1 MSGTQRHA
9 EIVVEATR
17 NISTM
22 TLEVPS
28 VDKLRH
34 ILLMSLVVTL
44 SVTTT
49 DKLDAQTFDQ
59 EISRL
64 VKNAEHRLQTTGMP
78 AVARR
83 FELSLDDAIER
94 ALDRNLDIA
103 VQRINPLVQ
112 DLGIASANAAFLPL
126 FQSGFGLNR
135 ATTPT
140 RTQLDGGRL
149 GGSSAVITD
158 RGNYDVGIGQQLKWG
173 GGQYDLGWDSNRLE
187 STSRFSS
194 FNPSY
199 GANMSLG
206 YTQPLLR
213 GFKTDNQRRQLVV
226 SQINRDISDIDL
238 EETIANT
245 LADVRVAYWDLAY
258 AVAAVGVQEQ
268 ALELAEQLVRDNQ
281 SRVEIGT
288 LAPIDVVQAQSEAAS
303 RRQLLAQAEQTL
315 RTSELTLKRLLV
327 AGTTDEVWNAELV
340 PSDQP
345 FISPTPIDI
354 ESAVRSALDR
364 RTDVSR
370 IRRQRDINDV
380 TVDTLRNNTL
390 PSLDLVSQL
399 QLTGQGGTQLVNA
412 GLGGPTVVEI
422 PGGYRDAINSIV
434 DTDFPI
440 WSVALQM
447 SYPLGH
453 NADKADY
460 ARARLQ
466 LQQTEVQIRQ
476 VELQIATEVTNAAL
490 QIDAIQ
496 ERIDASIAARE
507 LAEEQLRAEE
517 SKFDVGQSTNYFVVQ
532 AQRDLST
539 ARDTELRAIL
549 DYQKALI
556 EFERVQRTSLT
567 RAGISI
573 VGTGGAGVQ

>member
-1 MSGTQRHA
+1 VDKFQ
-9 EIVVEATR
+9 
-17 NISTM
+17 NISFTA
-22 TLEVPS
+22 
-28 VDKLRH
+28 
-34 ILLMSLVVTL
+34 LVL
-44 SVTTT
+44 IASITTAGNI
-49 DKLDAQTFDQ
+49 DAQTFDQ

-64 VKNAEHRLQTTGMP
+64 ITKTEHRLQTAGLP
-78 AVARR
+78 AATRR
-83 FELSLDDAIER
+83 FDLSLDDAIER

-126 FQSGFGLNR
+126 FQTGFGVNR
-135 ATTPT
+135 ATTPA

-149 GGSSAVITD
+149 GGSSTVITD
-158 RGNYDVGIGQQLKWG
+158 RGNYDLGINQQLKWG
-173 GGQYDLGWDSNRLE
+173 GGQYNVGWDSNRLE

-199 GANMSLG
+199 GANMSVG

-213 GFKTDNQRRQLVV
+213 GFKTDNQRRQLIV

-245 LADVRVAYWDLAY
+245 LADVRAAYWDLSY

-281 SRVEIGT
+281 ARVEIGT

-327 AGTTDEVWNAELV
+327 AGTTDELWNAELA

-354 ESAVRSALDR
+354 EFAVRNALDR
-364 RTDVSR
+364 RTDISR

-380 TVDTLRNNTL
+380 TADTLRNNTL
-390 PSLDLVSQL
+390 PALDLVSQL
-399 QLTGQGGTQLVNA
+399 QLTGQGGTQLINA

-422 PGGYRDAINSIV
+422 PGGYGDAINSIV

-447 SYPLGH
+447 SYPLGQ
-453 NADKADY
+453 NADKAEY

-517 SKFDVGQSTNYFVVQ
+517 SKFDVGQSTNFFVVQ

-539 ARDTELRAIL
+539 AQDTELRAIL

-556 EFERVQRTSLT
+556 EFERVQRTSLG

-573 VGTGGAGVQ
+573 VGTGGGSVPTTGNSQQFTGRN

>member
-1 MSGTQRHA
+1 MS
-9 EIVVEATR
+9 V
-17 NISTM
+17 
-22 TLEVPS
+22 
-28 VDKLRH
+28 
-34 ILLMSLVVTL
+34 
-44 SVTTT
+44 
-49 DKLDAQTFDQ
+49 
-59 EISRL
+59 
-64 VKNAEHRLQTTGMP
+64 
-78 AVARR
+78 
-83 FELSLDDAIER
+83 
-94 ALDRNLDIA
+94 
-103 VQRINPLVQ
+103 
-112 DLGIASANAAFLPL
+112 
-126 FQSGFGLNR
+126 
-135 ATTPT
+135 
-140 RTQLDGGRL
+140 
-149 GGSSAVITD
+149 
-158 RGNYDVGIGQQLKWG
+158 
-173 GGQYDLGWDSNRLE
+173 
-187 STSRFSS
+187 
-194 FNPSY
+194 
-199 GANMSLG
+199 G

-213 GFKTDNQRRQLVV
+213 GFKTDNQRRQLIV

-245 LADVRVAYWDLAY
+245 LADVRAAYWDLSY

-268 ALELAEQLVRDNQ
+268 ALELAEQLVSDNQ
-281 SRVEIGT
+281 ARVEIGT

-327 AGTTDEVWNAELV
+327 AGTTDELWNAELT

-364 RTDVSR
+364 RTDISR

-380 TVDTLRNNTL
+380 TADTLRNNTL
-390 PSLDLVSQL
+390 PALDLVSQL
-399 QLTGQGGTQLVNA
+399 QLTGQGGTQLINA

-422 PGGYRDAINSIV
+422 PGGYGDAINSIV

-447 SYPLGH
+447 SYPLGQ
-453 NADKADY
+453 NADKAEY

-517 SKFDVGQSTNYFVVQ
+517 SKFDVGQSTNFFVVQ

-539 ARDTELRAIL
+539 AQDTELRAIL

-556 EFERVQRTSLT
+556 EFERVQRTSLG

-573 VGTGGAGVQ
+573 VGTGGGTVPATGNSQQFTGRD

>member
-173 GGQYDLGWDSNRLE
+173 GGQYDVGWDSNRLE

-327 AGTTDEVWNAELV
+327 AGTTDELWNAELV

>member
-28 VDKLRH
+28 VHKLRH

-173 GGQYDLGWDSNRLE
+173 GGQYDVGWDSNRLE

-327 AGTTDEVWNAELV
+327 AGTTDELWNAELV

>member
-1 MSGTQRHA
+1 M
-9 EIVVEATR
+9 
-17 NISTM
+17 
-22 TLEVPS
+22 
-28 VDKLRH
+28 DKVRY
-34 ILLMSLVVTL
+34 ILLTSLVVTL
-44 SVTTT
+44 SVATA
-49 DKLDAQTFDQ
+49 DRLGAQTFTA

-64 VKNAEHRLQTTGMP
+64 VTSAEHRLQTTG
-78 AVARR
+78 ARQTRR

-94 ALDRNLDIA
+94 ALERNLDIA

-112 DLGIASANAAFLPL
+112 DLGVASANAAFLPL
-126 FQSGFGLNR
+126 FQTGFGVNR
-135 ATTPT
+135 ATTPS
-140 RTQLDGGRL
+140 RTQLDGGRSA
-149 GGSSAVITD
+149 GSSGIITN
-158 RGNYDVGIGQQLKWG
+158 RGNYDLGIGQQLKWG
-173 GGQYDLGWDSNRLE
+173 GGQYNVGWDSNRLE
-187 STSRFSS
+187 STSRFSN

-199 GANMSLG
+199 GANMTVG

-226 SQINRDISDIDL
+226 SQINRTISDIDL

-258 AVAAVGVQEQ
+258 AVAAVNVQEQ
-268 ALELAEQLVRDNQ
+268 SLELAEQLVRDNQ
-281 SRVEIGT
+281 ARVEIGT
-288 LAPIDVVQAQSEAAS
+288 LAPIDVVQARSESAS
-303 RRQLLAQAEQTL
+303 RRQLLAQAVQTL

-327 AGTTDEVWNAELV
+327 AGTNDELWNAEV
-340 PSDQP
+340 TPSDQP
-345 FISPTPIDI
+345 FISPTLIDI
-354 ESAVRSALDR
+354 ESAVRNALDR
-364 RTDVSR
+364 RTDISR
-370 IRRQRDINDV
+370 IRSQRDINDV

-440 WSVALQM
+440 WSVAVQM
-447 SYPLGH
+447 SYPLGR
-453 NADKADY
+453 NTDKAEY

-476 VELQIATEVTNAAL
+476 IELQIATEVTNAAL

-496 ERIDASIAARE
+496 ERIDASTAASE

-517 SKFDVGQSTNYFVVQ
+517 SKFEVGQSTNYFVVQ

-539 ARDTELRAIL
+539 AQDTELRAIL

-556 EFERVQRTSLT
+556 EFERVQRTSLS

-573 VGTGGAGVQ
+573 VGAGGATTPTTGNSR